1 MALAELKPELAAALT
16 DGRLQLHHAAQLA
29 TAAGISYLAAR
40 PDDSHT
46 NLEWVP
52 ALGALASRSIPAG
65 SGFRVGVRASD
76 LTLLV
81 TDLSTRERGAYSL
94 NGRTMANAAAWLGG
108 ELTRAGVDAR
118 RYTLSRHYEIPA
130 HAVAR
135 GAAFDARTTAVF
147 SELAK
152 WIGNAASVLEARAA
166 ASVNASEVRC
176 WPHHFDIATLFD
188 FGESRT
194 SGVGLEL
201 GDQYYAEPYYY
212 VNLHPAPPASAV
224 TAPLAGGGTWHTHE
238 WIGAVLPGSRLVR
251 GAAAQELQIG
261 AFLDSA
267 ACAVREVLGAS

>member
-1 MALAELKPELAAALT
+1 MALAELKPELAAALS

-108 ELTRAGVDAR
+108 ELTRAGTRSAATTKSRPMRWHAAR
-118 RYTLSRHYEIPA
+118 RSTRGTPRSSPSWPSGSAMQRRCSRPA
-130 HAVAR
+130 RPRV
-135 GAAFDARTTAVF
+135 
-147 SELAK
+147 
-152 WIGNAASVLEARAA
+152 
-166 ASVNASEVRC
+166 
-176 WPHHFDIATLFD
+176 
-188 FGESRT
+188 
-194 SGVGLEL
+194 
-201 GDQYYAEPYYY
+201 
-212 VNLHPAPPASAV
+212 
-224 TAPLAGGGTWHTHE
+224 
-238 WIGAVLPGSRLVR
+238 
-251 GAAAQELQIG
+251 
-261 AFLDSA
+261 
-267 ACAVREVLGAS
+267 